1 MKQQKLLPVKSF
13 SPLTLAVA
21 MLVLTVATATTA
33 EAQTFSVL
41 YTFGSNTGDPY
52 NTQYPGLIAQGRDG
66 DLYSNSLKGVS
77 SRMLR
82 QQRPDTTFHNSQK
95 ILDLTWAGWL
105 PLWPTVLRG
114 AQCRDDSAPRL
125 RSSHRDASRPPRQNN
140 RISGTH
146 HKGQPKGHSKIQ
158 DLQQQEKQVGL

>member
-66 DLYSNSLKGVS
+66 DLYSTSLFENGKCFGMMVAREGVE
-77 SRMLR
+77 
-82 QQRPDTTFHNSQK
+82 P
-95 ILDLTWAGWL
+95 
-105 PLWPTVLRG
+105 PTPAFSG
-114 AQCRDDSAPRL
+114 L
-125 RSSHRDASRPPRQNN
+125 RSTGLTTPSINNLTRQDG
-140 RISGTH
+140 RFIVT
-146 HKGQPKGHSKIQ
+146 I
-158 DLQQQEKQVGL
+158 L